1 MTKHSSIKLDV
12 YNLIRITETIDGEV
26 FAIDGVEP
34 MSAVPVG
41 LIAEGELE
49 GTPIR
54 LPFGCGFLNF
64 EGGVQ
69 KSGFVSCMLL
79 VPTALT
85 DIPPILVSYE
95 PSQ

>member
-1 MTKHSSIKLDV
+1 MKLDV
-12 YNLIRITETIDGEV
+12 YNLIRITETIDGGA
-26 FAIDGVEP
+26 FTIDDVEP
-34 MSAVPVG
+34 MSVVPES
-41 LIAEGELE
+41 LLDDGELD

-54 LPFGCGFLNF
+54 LPFGCGFLSF
-64 EGGVQ
+64 VGGVQ

-85 DIPPILVSYE
+85 DMPPIVESYE